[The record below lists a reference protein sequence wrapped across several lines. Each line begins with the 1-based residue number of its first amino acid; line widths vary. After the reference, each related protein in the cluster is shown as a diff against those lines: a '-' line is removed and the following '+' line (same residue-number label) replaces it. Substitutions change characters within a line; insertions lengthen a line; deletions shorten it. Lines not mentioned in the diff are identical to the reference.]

1 MLKVLFVPTIFKFFS
16 WLFDHLGKRL
26 NIRKVELISKFI
38 TSQTSKQMITKHI
51 LLKISITKGNQEM
64 KFGQLIEYNM
74 RSFFQKNFSENVA
87 ERLAPDLFLIFKKLY
102 VRSK

>member
-1 MLKVLFVPTIFKFFS
+1 
-16 WLFDHLGKRL
+16 
-26 NIRKVELISKFI
+26 
-38 TSQTSKQMITKHI
+38 
-51 LLKISITKGNQEM
+51 M

-74 RSFFQKNFSENVA
+74 RNFFQKIFSENVA

>member
-1 MLKVLFVPTIFKFFS
+1 MLKVLFVLKIFKFFS

-38 TSQTSKQMITKHI
+38 TSQTSKQMITIHI

-74 RSFFQKNFSENVA
+74 RNFFQNFFQKMWQK
-87 ERLAPDLFLIFKKLY
+87 D
-102 VRSK
+102 